1 MTSVAVPTA
10 TRAPNGLRTV
20 AWVGIA
26 LGLLGAWIALPPVSA
41 RSWVWSL
48 VICLVAV
55 MLGSGV
61 LIRGER
67 RFGGYAIAS
76 GILGFTLAFL
86 ATLSGLGKLETV
98 VVWSALFASML
109 RFATPLVFAAIGG
122 MFSERSGV
130 TNIGLEGMMLI
141 GAFFGILGADKLGT
155 WYFGLLVAIAAGG
168 PMALLHA
175 VLSINLRA
183 DQIIGGTAINF
194 LALGLTGY
202 LYIDIY
208 GQEGTPTDVSGIP
221 SVNLGFL
228 DGIPFFGAVFGDMN
242 LMIWFALIL
251 IPVSWAVLFKTP
263 LGLRIRAV
271 GEHPK
276 AADTVGISVYGI
288 RYGAVILS
296 GMLAAAGGAYLSI
309 GFLDS
314 FNENMTAGRG
324 FIALAAVIFGNWRP
338 FGAAAACLLFG
349 FSSALAQRLP
359 EYSESAAV
367 LFQAL
372 PYVLDPDRRGRGDRA
387 LDPAC
392 RGRSPIQEVVTGN
405 SRAAWSAALG
415 VLAALTL
422 PVADRSDTL
431 LGLVRSAPRRFRRP
445 GGGCARD
452 CSRRPRAACDRASIG
467 RRSAAPAG
475 GRPPGSA
482 GSSGSSASAS
492 PRRRRSRW
500 RSTGC

>member
-1 MTSVAVPTA
+1 MTSMALATA
-10 TRAPNGLRTV
+10 TRAPGALRAV
-20 AWVGIA
+20 AWFGIA
-26 LGLLGAWIALPPVSA
+26 LGLVGVWIALPPISA
-41 RSWVWSL
+41 RSWIWSL

-55 MLGSGV
+55 MLGIGV

-67 RFGGYAIAS
+67 RFGGFAIAS
-76 GILGFTLAFL
+76 GVLGFIVGYL
-86 ATLSGLGKLETV
+86 ATLSGVGKLETV
-98 VVWSALFASML
+98 VVWSALIASTF
-109 RFATPLVFAAIGG
+109 RFATPLIFAALGG

-141 GAFFGILGADKLGT
+141 GAFFGILGADKFGT
-155 WYFGLLVAIAAGG
+155 WWLGLLTAIAAGAVT
-168 PMALLHA
+168 ALLHA
-175 VLSINLRA
+175 VLSIHLRA

-208 GQEGTPTDVSGIP
+208 GAQGTPTDIPGIP

-228 DGIPFFGAVFGDMN
+228 DSGSFFDVVFGDLN
-242 LMIWFALIL
+242 LMIWVAIIL
-251 IPVSWAVLFKTP
+251 VPLSWVVLFKTP
-263 LGLRIRAV
+263 IGLRIRAV

-288 RYGAVILS
+288 RYGAVVLS
-296 GMLAAAGGAYLSI
+296 GMLAACGGAYLSI
-309 GFLDS
+309 GFLNS

-372 PYVLDPDRRGRGDRA
+372 PYVLTLIAVAGVV
-387 LDPAC
+387 
-392 RGRSPIQEVVTGN
+392 GRSIPP
-405 SRAAWSAALG
+405 AA
-415 VLAALTL
+415 V
-422 PVADRSDTL
+422 
-431 LGLVRSAPRRFRRP
+431 
-445 GGGCARD
+445 
-452 CSRRPRAACDRASIG
+452 
-467 RRSAAPAG
+467 
-475 GRPPGSA
+475 GRPYKKS
-482 GSSGSSASAS
+482 
-492 PRRRRSRW
+492 
-500 RSTGC
+500 

>member
-1 MTSVAVPTA
+1 MTSMALPTA
-10 TRAPNGLRTV
+10 TRAPGALRAV
-20 AWVGIA
+20 AWLGIA
-26 LGLLGAWIALPPVSA
+26 LGLAGVWIALPPISA

-48 VICLVAV
+48 VICLIAI
-55 MLGSGV
+55 MLGIGV

-67 RFGGYAIAS
+67 RFGGFAIAS
-76 GILGFTLAFL
+76 GVLGFTVGYM
-86 ATLSGLGKLETV
+86 ATLSGVGKLETV
-98 VVWSALFASML
+98 VVWSALIASTF
-109 RFATPLVFAAIGG
+109 RFATPLVFAALGG

-155 WYFGLLVAIAAGG
+155 WWLGLLLAIAAGG
-168 PMALLHA
+168 ITALLHA
-175 VLSINLRA
+175 VLSIHLRA

-208 GQEGTPTDVSGIP
+208 GTQGTPTDIPGIP

-228 DGIPFFGAVFGDMN
+228 DSVSFFDVVFGDLN
-242 LMIWFALIL
+242 LMIWIAIIL
-251 IPVSWAVLFKTP
+251 VPLSWIVLFKTP
-263 LGLRIRAV
+263 IGLRIRAV

-288 RYGAVILS
+288 RYGAVVLS
-296 GMLAAAGGAYLSI
+296 GMLAACGGAYLSI
-309 GFLDS
+309 GFLNS

-372 PYVLDPDRRGRGDRA
+372 PYVLTLIAVAGVV
-387 LDPAC
+387 
-392 RGRSPIQEVVTGN
+392 GRSIPP
-405 SRAAWSAALG
+405 AA
-415 VLAALTL
+415 V
-422 PVADRSDTL
+422 
-431 LGLVRSAPRRFRRP
+431 
-445 GGGCARD
+445 
-452 CSRRPRAACDRASIG
+452 
-467 RRSAAPAG
+467 
-475 GRPPGSA
+475 GRPYKKS
-482 GSSGSSASAS
+482 
-492 PRRRRSRW
+492 
-500 RSTGC
+500 

>member
-1 MTSVAVPTA
+1 MTSLALPA
-10 TRAPNGLRTV
+10 AARAPRGLRAV
-20 AWVGIA
+20 AWVGIV
-26 LGLLGAWIALPPVSA
+26 LGLAGAWIALPPISA

-48 VICLVAV
+48 VVCLVAV
-55 MLGSGV
+55 MLGVGV

-67 RFGGYAIAS
+67 RFGGFAVAS
-76 GILGFTLAFL
+76 GILGFTLAYL

-109 RFATPLVFAAIGG
+109 RFATPLIFAAMGG

-141 GAFFGILGADKLGT
+141 GAFFGILGADKLGH
-155 WYFGLLVAIAAGG
+155 WWLGLLVAIAAGG
-168 PMALLHA
+168 TMALLHA
-175 VLSINLRA
+175 VLSIHLRA

-202 LYIDIY
+202 LYIDVY
-208 GQEGTPTDVSGIP
+208 GQQGTPPDISTIP
-221 SVNLGFL
+221 EVTLGFL
-228 DGIPFFGAVFGDMN
+228 DGIPFFGAVLGQMN
-242 LMIWFALIL
+242 LMIWVAIALIPL
-251 IPVSWAVLFKTP
+251 AWVVLFKTP

-276 AADTVGISVYGI
+276 AADTVGISVYRI
-288 RYGAVILS
+288 RYGAVVLS
-296 GMLAAAGGAYLSI
+296 GMLAACGGAYLSI
-309 GFLDS
+309 GFVDS

-372 PYVLDPDRRGRGDRA
+372 PYVLTLVAVAGVI
-387 LDPAC
+387 
-392 RGRSPIQEVVTGN
+392 GRSIPP
-405 SRAAWSAALG
+405 AA
-415 VLAALTL
+415 V
-422 PVADRSDTL
+422 
-431 LGLVRSAPRRFRRP
+431 
-445 GGGCARD
+445 
-452 CSRRPRAACDRASIG
+452 
-467 RRSAAPAG
+467 
-475 GRPPGSA
+475 GRPYKKS
-482 GSSGSSASAS
+482 
-492 PRRRRSRW
+492 
-500 RSTGC
+500 